1 MNRLQNDF
9 PLKKYNS
16 FGFDVNAK
24 LYFSFSDEKQII
36 DFLPIIREKNYP
48 ILVLGGGSNILF
60 TQDFSGIVIHPLNK
74 GIKIIAEKADDIL
87 IKVSAGETWDDF
99 VAWAVDHNYYGVEN
113 LSHIPGNV
121 GATPIQNIGA
131 YGVELANSLEKL
143 KAIEINTGKEKYFTN
158 KECDFGYRSSIFK
171 HQLKGQYIIT
181 EVFFRLKKT
190 GTLNTSY
197 GAINDE
203 LLLFPEINLQNLR
216 KSIINIRRKK
226 LPEPSELGNAGSFFK
241 NPVVSKRKAE
251 ELKEQYRDMP
261 IYPDGDKIKLA
272 AGWLID
278 KCGCKEISYG
288 DAGVH
293 KDQALVL
300 VNYGRA
306 SGSEIIYLSEKI
318 KETVYQSFG
327 VELETE
333 VNIL

>member
-1 MNRLQNDF
+1 
-9 PLKKYNS
+9 
-16 FGFDVNAK
+16 
-24 LYFSFSDEKQII
+24 
-36 DFLPIIREKNYP
+36 
-48 ILVLGGGSNILF
+48 
-60 TQDFSGIVIHPLNK
+60 
-74 GIKIIAEKADDIL
+74 
-87 IKVSAGETWDDF
+87 
-99 VAWAVDHNYYGVEN
+99 
-113 LSHIPGNV
+113 
-121 GATPIQNIGA
+121 
-131 YGVELANSLEKL
+131 
-143 KAIEINTGKEKYFTN
+143 
-158 KECDFGYRSSIFK
+158 
-171 HQLKGQYIIT
+171 
-181 EVFFRLKKT
+181 VFFRLKKT

>member
-181 EVFFRLKKT
+181 EVFF
-190 GTLNTSY
+190 
-197 GAINDE
+197 
-203 LLLFPEINLQNLR
+203 
-216 KSIINIRRKK
+216 
-226 LPEPSELGNAGSFFK
+226 
-241 NPVVSKRKAE
+241 
-251 ELKEQYRDMP
+251 
-261 IYPDGDKIKLA
+261 
-272 AGWLID
+272 
-278 KCGCKEISYG
+278 
-288 DAGVH
+288 
-293 KDQALVL
+293 
-300 VNYGRA
+300 
-306 SGSEIIYLSEKI
+306 
-318 KETVYQSFG
+318 
-327 VELETE
+327 
-333 VNIL
+333 